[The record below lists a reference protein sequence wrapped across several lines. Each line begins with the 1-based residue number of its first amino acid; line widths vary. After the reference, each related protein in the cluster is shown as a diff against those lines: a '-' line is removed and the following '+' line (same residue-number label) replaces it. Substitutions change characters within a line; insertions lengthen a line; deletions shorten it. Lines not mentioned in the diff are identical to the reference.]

1 MSKLRLSSL
10 LDDAADNLRSK
21 IVLLYCLLLA
31 FNLIAWIGAVRAFH
45 HYPLLLGTAL
55 LAYSFG
61 LRHAVDADHI
71 AAIDNVTRKLMQDG
85 KRPVATGLMFS
96 LGHSTIVLVGSALIA
111 KTALLINH
119 GLDGM
124 KSVGSVA
131 GALVSAFF
139 LFAISTVNIIVL
151 RSVYQE
157 FKRVRRGESQV
168 EQDMDLITFNR
179 GLLARILRPLFK
191 MIDRSWHMYPLGI
204 LFGLGFDTAT
214 EIGVLAISAVEGS
227 RGTSLWTILLFPT
240 LFAAGMSLIDA
251 TDNILMLGA
260 YGWAF
265 VKPVRKLYYNL
276 TITSVS
282 VLVAVIVG
290 GIEALGLVGEHF
302 HLQSK
307 FWEFVLEMNGSLANL
322 GYLVVVVFILS
333 WIVSVI
339 VYKWRRFD
347 SLGSE
352 S

>member
-1 MSKLRLSSL
+1 MSKLRLSTL
-10 LDDAADNLRSK
+10 LDDTADNLRSK
-21 IVLLYCLLLA
+21 IVRLYCLLLA
-31 FNLIAWIGAVRAFH
+31 FNFCAWILAVRAFH

-71 AAIDNVTRKLMQDG
+71 AAIDNVTRKLIQDG
-85 KRPVATGLMFS
+85 KRPVAVGLMFS
-96 LGHSTIVLVGSALIA
+96 LGHSTIVLVGSAVLA
-111 KTALLINH
+111 RTALLLNFKF
-119 GLDGM
+119 DGM
-124 KSVGSVA
+124 RIGSFA
-131 GALVSAFF
+131 GTLVSAFF
-139 LFAISTVNIIVL
+139 LFAIAIVNIIVL
-151 RSVYQE
+151 SSVYQE
-157 FKRVRRGESQV
+157 FKRVRRGESGV
-168 EQDMDLITFNR
+168 DENMDLTAGNR
-179 GLLARILRPLFK
+179 GLLASILRPLFK
-191 MIDRSWHMYPLGI
+191 MIDRSWHMYLLGI

-214 EIGVLAISAVEGS
+214 EVGVLTISAVEGS

-290 GIEALGLVGEHF
+290 GIETLGLVGEHF

-307 FWEFVLEMNGSLANL
+307 FWEFVLQINGSLGKL
-322 GYLVVVVFILS
+322 GYLIVVVFILS

>member
-1 MSKLRLSSL
+1 
-10 LDDAADNLRSK
+10 
-21 IVLLYCLLLA
+21 
-31 FNLIAWIGAVRAFH
+31 
-45 HYPLLLGTAL
+45 LGTAL

-85 KRPVATGLMFS
+85 KRPVAVGLMFS

-111 KTALLINH
+111 KTALLMN
-119 GLDGM
+119 GRFDGM
-124 KSVGSVA
+124 KSIGSVA

-139 LFAISTVNIIVL
+139 LFAIAIVNIIVL

-157 FKRVRRGESQV
+157 FQRVRRGQSWV
-168 EQDMDLITFNR
+168 EQDMDLIAGNR
-179 GLLARILRPLFK
+179 GLLAGILGPLFK
-191 MIDRSWHMYPLGI
+191 MIHRSWHMYPLGI

-214 EIGVLAISAVEGS
+214 EVGVLAISAVEGS

-240 LFAAGMSLIDA
+240 LFAAGMSLIDV

-282 VLVAVIVG
+282 VVVALIVA
-290 GIEALGLVGEHF
+290 GIETLGLVGEHF
-302 HLQSK
+302 HLQNK
-307 FWEFVLEMNGSLANL
+307 FWQFVVEINTGFGKL
-322 GYLVVVVFILS
+322 GYLIVVVFILS

-347 SLGSE
+347 SLGG
-352 S
+352 